1 MFISGDRR
9 VIKDDQYFI
18 DESTVIWDCVV
29 EEDKQQQKLRE
40 IPEADEDNQTEEV
53 ATLVKEGMHEFHFSF
68 RLPKKNIPCSLE
80 SRESFDS
87 YSLYKVKSMT
97 PCPSLLLCE
106 VSPKSYP
113 GCPGQR

>member
-53 ATLVKEGMHEFHFSF
+53 ATLVKEGTHEFHFSF

-80 SRESFDS
+80 SRKSFDKFFLFLMVWS
-87 YSLYKVKSMT
+87 T
-97 PCPSLLLCE
+97 FASLLLCK
-106 VSPKSYP
+106 VPSKGYL
-113 GCPGQR
+113 GCPGQ